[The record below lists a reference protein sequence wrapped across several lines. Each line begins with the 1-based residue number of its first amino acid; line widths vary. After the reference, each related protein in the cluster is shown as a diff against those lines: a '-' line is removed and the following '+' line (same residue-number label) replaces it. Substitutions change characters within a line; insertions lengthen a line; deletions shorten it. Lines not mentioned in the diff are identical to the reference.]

1 MSGKVALI
9 TGAGRGMGRAMA
21 RAYAA
26 AGARVAVQDIDLE
39 AAAAVVADIRAAGG
53 EAGAFGGDIT
63 EEGFAGRVYGEVLG
77 AVGPVDILVNN
88 AAVQERADWM
98 TVGLDR
104 LAWQWRGNVVTPW
117 FLTRACVPHMRERK
131 WGRVIM
137 LSSVQGRRGFL
148 GMMGYST
155 TKAAVNNMVTALTR
169 ELGVD
174 GITVNAIAPGYF
186 NTHRNA
192 GDFPDEETKR
202 ERGKWVPVGRVGE
215 PEDVVGM
222 ALLLASDAGGYITGQ
237 VLYVD
242 GGLTVR

>member
-1 MSGKVALI
+1 
-9 TGAGRGMGRAMA
+9 MA

-26 AGARVAVQDIDLE
+26 AGARVAVQDIDLD
-39 AAAAVVADIRAAGG
+39 AASAVVAEIYAAGG
-53 EAGAFGGDIT
+53 EAKAFGGDIT
-63 EEGFAGRVYGEVLG
+63 EEGFAGRLSGEVLG
-77 AVGPVDILVNN
+77 ALGPVDILVNN

-137 LSSVQGRRGFL
+137 LSSVQGRRGFS

-169 ELGVD
+169 ELGGY

-192 GDFPDEETKR
+192 ADFPDEETKR
-202 ERGKWVPVGRVGE
+202 EKGKWVPVGRVGE